1 MTCSTSSSARAALAA
16 LALGLLG
23 ACAGSRPSAPA
34 AAAAAPERPPPR
46 ILVLPLEN
54 LSGGA
59 APLRDLAIAVEV
71 AVASRGVEVITGDL
85 LEAFLAKYRIR
96 NTGGLDRAA
105 ARAARDD
112 LGADGVLVTT
122 LESYSENPP
131 RLSLVMR
138 LISTGGD
145 PAVSWIDGFSRSGD
159 DRPGLFGMGFV
170 GTVEALRG
178 EALEGLTASL
188 ADFLAG
194 KAMSGR
200 SCPGGGWFR
209 PRVAY
214 RGPVSEA
221 GARTVVV
228 LPFLNETRR
237 RGSGELIALTFVREL
252 ATAGGFQVLEP
263 GIVRDQLLRYRVVME
278 GGVSVDQ
285 ARSMLNA
292 LDGDY
297 VMAGTVF
304 AFDDSMTLPSATFS
318 ALVIERKTGRIVW
331 DSTSY
336 NKGDDAESLFGL
348 NRVST
353 VSALTCRMARNVVEA
368 LAGRQPL
375 PPRP

>member
-16 LALGLLG
+16 LALGLAAG
-23 ACAGSRPSAPA
+23 CAGPRPSAPGNGA
-34 AAAAAPERPPPR
+34 AERPPPR
-46 ILVLPLEN
+46 LLVLPLEN

-59 APLRDLAIAVEV
+59 APLRDLGLAVEV
-71 AVASRGVEVITGDL
+71 AVASRGIEVITGDL

-112 LGADGVLVTT
+112 LGVDGVLVTT
-122 LESYSENPP
+122 LGSFSENPP
-131 RLSLVMR
+131 RLSLTMR

-145 PAVSWIDGFSRSGD
+145 PAVSWIEGYSRSGD
-159 DRPGLFGMGFV
+159 ESPGLFGLGV
-170 GTVEALRG
+170 VESLDPLRSQ
-178 EALEGLTASL
+178 ALEGLTASL
-188 ADFLAG
+188 AAYLAG
-194 KAMSGR
+194 KGPAGR
-200 SCPGGGWFR
+200 PCPGGGWFR

-214 RGPVSEA
+214 RGQA
-221 GARTVVV
+221 GDSGPRTILV

-237 RGSGELIALTFVREL
+237 RGAGELVALELVRQL
-252 ATAGGFQVLEP
+252 ATAGGFQVFEP
-263 GIVRDQLLRYRVVME
+263 GIVRDQLLRFRVVME

-304 AFDDSMTLPSATFS
+304 AYDDGGGVPSASFS

-336 NKGDDAESLFGL
+336 NKGDDSESLFGL

-353 VSALTCRMARNVVEA
+353 GSGLICRMARNVVEA
-368 LAGRQPL
+368 LAGRQSL